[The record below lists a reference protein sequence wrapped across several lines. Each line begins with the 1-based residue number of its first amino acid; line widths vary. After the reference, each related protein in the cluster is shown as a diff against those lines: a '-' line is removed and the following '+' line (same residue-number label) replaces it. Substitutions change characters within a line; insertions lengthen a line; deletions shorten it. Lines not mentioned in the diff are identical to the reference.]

1 MSEVNDAFKGVLTVS
16 NNPDTQQNP
25 DENADFSY
33 DGYQVVRGEFFAHLF
48 EPSVSFKNEKVS
60 VNAACLR
67 KLPETEYVQFLVNP
81 TEKMLA
87 VKPCREEDKDS
98 FQWASGEGKKRKP
111 KTITCRIFYAKLMN
125 LMNWNPQYRY
135 KILGKLVRTATDTL
149 FVFDLSSAQTFISS
163 KKDDPNSRKAMYPEE
178 WKNQFGVPYNDH
190 QNTMNVS
197 IFDDY
202 AVFRINRDEE
212 EKKEDSA
219 NEDNLSTDLSGS
231 EETTNSDSQADAAT
245 AEQPTVH
252 PVSG

>member
-1 MSEVNDAFKGVLTVS
+1 MS
-16 NNPDTQQNP
+16 DTFTKLDP
-25 DENADFSY
+25 SLADESTPIQEITDFSF

-48 EPSVSFKNEKVS
+48 EPSVSFSREKVS

-81 TEKMLA
+81 VEKMLA

-111 KTITCRIFYAKLMN
+111 KGITCRIFYAKLMN
-125 LMNWNPQYRY
+125 LMHWNSQYRY
-135 KILGKLVRTATDTL
+135 KILGKLIRTGTDTL
-149 FVFDLSSAQTFISS
+149 FVFDLKSAQTFISS
-163 KKDDPNSRKAMYPEE
+163 KKSDPNTRKAMYPEE

-197 IFDDY
+197 IFEDY
-202 AVFRINRDEE
+202 AVFRINREEE
-212 EKKEDSA
+212 EKKEETS
-219 NEDNLSTDLSGS
+219 NEDTMPADISGS
-231 EETTNSDSQADAAT
+231 EEAAYSDSQADTAA
-245 AEQPTVH
+245 AEQSKVY